1 MLEILL
7 KGRACPACG
16 ASRTVTRW
24 GGESH
29 PEGRGETFLEASGVG
44 GLQRAPRERSGLA
57 YAAGFAGVLYLF
69 RYSLAPLMFSQAG
82 QGWALAV
89 LFMLVWSLL
98 SPAALAL
105 SFAAAVSLDRSPQKS
120 GRLPTL
126 FGFCVGWLGLVAWL
140 SHLDERWLTS
150 LVEF

>member
-1 MLEILL
+1 
-7 KGRACPACG
+7 
-16 ASRTVTRW
+16 
-24 GGESH
+24 
-29 PEGRGETFLEASGVG
+29 
-44 GLQRAPRERSGLA
+44 
-57 YAAGFAGVLYLF
+57 VLYLF

-82 QGWALAV
+82 QAWVLAV
-89 LFMLVWSLL
+89 LLMLVWSLL

-120 GRLPTL
+120 GRLPAL

-140 SHLDERWLTS
+140 SHLDERWLVS